1 MFKPITLVIVL
12 CLVWSAPLSA
22 KDRDAEVLATLDAIW
37 GGWER
42 GERAL
47 VEANLARDYIDTDF
61 DGVRRTKAEVLAF
74 LQPRDKPAPNA
85 VITRS
90 DYQFQYHGDDTT
102 VVTYR
107 AQDCR
112 SDAKGSTRC
121 FRFAAADTLVL
132 EDGRWKLAAGQQTM
146 LPADAPEYA
155 EVSRD
160 ELLRTAA
167 AIDDAQLKSDVPSF
181 GLLHTADWSLT
192 HAAGQVADKAK
203 FMADMASFWKPT
215 GVTHSDR
222 SITLM
227 ANGAILS
234 GIVEWE
240 WRDRAQQVQRARERY
255 TDVYIRRYG
264 QWLRVRSHFSCVS
277 GACS

>member
-1 MFKPITLVIVL
+1 MLKPLALLIAASFI
-12 CLVWSAPLSA
+12 WSAPVSA
-22 KDRDAEVLATLDAIW
+22 KDRDAELIATLDAIW

-42 GERAL
+42 SERAP
-47 VEANLARDYIDTDF
+47 VEDNLARDYVDTDF
-61 DGVRRTKAEVLAF
+61 DGVRRRKAEVLAF
-74 LQPRDKPAPNA
+74 LQPRDKQAPNF

-90 DYQFQYHGDDTT
+90 DYKFQYHGDDTA

-112 SDAKGSTRC
+112 TDAAGSSRC
-121 FRFAAADTLVL
+121 FRFAAVDMMVR
-132 EDGRWKLAAGQQTM
+132 EGGRWKLAAGQQTM

-155 EVSRD
+155 DLSRA
-160 ELLRTAA
+160 ELLRAA
-167 AIDDAQLKSDVPSF
+167 AAVDAAQLNSDVPSF
-181 GLLHTADWSLT
+181 GRLHSADWSLT

-215 GVTHSDR
+215 KVTHSDR
-222 SITLM
+222 AITLM

-234 GIVEWE
+234 GIVDWE
-240 WRDRAQQVQRARERY
+240 WRDRAQKVQRARERY
-255 TDVYIRRYG
+255 TDIYVRRYG
-264 QWLRVRSHFSCVS
+264 QWLRARSHFSCVS